1 MYILKFTSRFKKN
14 YKLMV
19 KQGKDIS
26 LLDEV
31 IEALRLEK
39 TLDAKYKD
47 HQLTGN
53 FRLFRE
59 CHIKPDWLLIYMI
72 ENDVLTLTLIDT
84 GSHSNLLKM

>member
-1 MYILKFTSRFKKN
+1 MYTLKFTSRFKKS

-19 KQGKDIS
+19 KQGKDVS

-31 IEALRLEK
+31 IETLRLGK
-39 TLDAKYKD
+39 SLDPKYRD

-59 CHIKPDWLLIYMI
+59 CHIKSDWLLIYMV
-72 ENDVLTLTLIDT
+72 EEEVLTLTLIDT
-84 GSHSNLLKM
+84 GSHSNLLRM

>member
-1 MYILKFTSRFKKN
+1 MYTLKFTSRFKKS

-19 KQGKDIS
+19 KQGKDVS

-31 IEALRLEK
+31 IETLRLGK
-39 TLDAKYKD
+39 SLDPKYRD

-59 CHIKPDWLLIYMI
+59 CHIKSDWLLIYMV
-72 ENDVLTLTLIDT
+72 EDEVLTLTLIDT
-84 GSHSNLLKM
+84 GSHSNLLKI

>member
-1 MYILKFTSRFKKN
+1 MYTVKFTGRFKKS

-31 IEALRLEK
+31 IETLRFGK
-39 TLDAKYKD
+39 PLDAKYKD
-47 HQLTGN
+47 HQLAGN
-53 FRLFRE
+53 YRLFRE

-72 ENDVLTLTLIDT
+72 EDDVLTLTLIDT
-84 GSHSNLLKM
+84 GSHSSLLKM